1 MITPIKKIF
10 SCLDTTFQK
19 WGISIMIGDG
29 DDDLALT
36 GKRHVNP
43 LDS

>member
-1 MITPIKKIF
+1 MITPIKNNF
-10 SCLDTTFQK
+10 SFLDTTSQK
-19 WGISIMIGDG
+19 WGISFMIDDG